1 MYILDYNRTK
11 MSRANYRFLQLVL
24 CFVIKYVSAGC
35 SVFINMSYATDNEQ
49 YEQCKNFFHILHCIC
64 PERVHEGNVLVC
76 RMAAFN
82 FINGFRYEE
91 WTFNECVN
99 LVSSVYIRIL
109 GVAMTLVFKNRK
121 DAEDFVK
128 LGLDRMKHE
137 AK

>member
-1 MYILDYNRTK
+1 MYSLDYNRTE
-11 MSRANYRFLQLVL
+11 MSRSDYRFLQLVL

-64 PERVHEGNVLVC
+64 PERVHEGRFLRC
-76 RMAAFN
+76 RMAVFK
-82 FINGFRYEE
+82 FINGFSYDAN
-91 WTFNECVN
+91 TFNWCVD
-99 LVSSVYIRIL
+99 LVSAVYIKIW
-109 GVAMTLVFKNRK
+109 GASITVVFKNRK